1 MNECIFVINI
11 KIKEKATHMN
21 DLIIFLLPN
30 TTYNNIKYL
39 EKDIVKY
46 RFHICAQFQ
55 VSSKQ
60 TDIKNQKLSN
70 PIRGI

>member
-1 MNECIFVINI
+1 
-11 KIKEKATHMN
+11 MN